1 MKREK
6 YLLNTFCFD
15 MKKERAIYDF
25 LCKEKINKKQ
35 KKLLTKETEFRDYD
49 SWKQYIVTKYQVYP
63 KKNLLEFSKFI
74 NLLLRDAK
82 KYNSYQ
88 QSVCIAGITVVL
100 TLFINELFK
109 TIFLFINE
117 GALILVLGTIF
128 LAISFI
134 LLLLFFVTRM
144 YNNYGFESKKI
155 NFLIDIKEIIDDL
168 IKI

>member
-1 MKREK
+1 M
-6 YLLNTFCFD
+6 
-15 MKKERAIYDF
+15 
-25 LCKEKINKKQ
+25 
-35 KKLLTKETEFRDYD
+35 
-49 SWKQYIVTKYQVYP
+49 
-63 KKNLLEFSKFI
+63 LEFSKFI
-74 NLLLRDAK
+74 NLLLREAK

-88 QSVCIAGITVVL
+88 QGVCIAGITVVL

-109 TIFLFINE
+109 TIFLLINE

-128 LAISFI
+128 SAISFI

-168 IKI
+168 I